1 MYLSLKVAVAD
12 TEHGVE
18 EGICLEGVLLLG
30 GWCWL
35 MRMSGCKCSFFLL
48 AIILDVD
55 YIRR

>member
-18 EGICLEGVLLLG
+18 EGIRLVGVLLLG
-30 GWCWL
+30 KICFWH
-35 MRMSGCKCSFFLL
+35 MRMSGCSFFLL
-48 AIILDVD
+48 AIILNVD